1 MPGSQRWQG
10 EEQFERSRNGNAALR
25 LESIAGD
32 QRSIP
37 GIEKSEMARC
47 VSWRGKRFERADAI
61 SFVQQK
67 SGLRFADGIAAAQAY
82 LRLGGVQA
90 LIAGKKTRV
99 SLTDCN
105 LGIRQSIMQ
114 RVE

>member
-10 EEQFERSRNGNAALR
+10 EEQFECARNGNAALR
-25 LESIAGD
+25 LESIACD
-32 QRSIP
+32 QDAVP
-37 GIEKSEMARC
+37 GIQKSEMTWG
-47 VSWRGKRFERADAI
+47 VSWCSNHFERADAI

-67 SGLRFADGIAAAQAY
+67 SGLRFADGIAAAQPY

-99 SLTDCN
+99 SLADSN
-105 LGIRQSIMQ
+105 L
-114 RVE
+114 